1 MFQTLDFCLGSC
13 YYYKV
18 IKDVPMSLPTKQQVF
33 ETVTT
38 TVLTVVAVVYTAGKR
53 LGEAYFAQQDVVN
66 EDLATFGRAVVTGT
80 RNAVGATYR
89 LGQEVRVEFDVL
101 YPVVQPKV
109 VALYNSVK
117 VQHNKVSDYLRN
129 KLNNN

>member
-1 MFQTLDFCLGSC
+1 
-13 YYYKV
+13 
-18 IKDVPMSLPTKQQVF
+18 MSLPTRQQVF
-33 ETVTT
+33 ETTTT
-38 TVLTVVAVVYTAGKR
+38 TVLTAVAIVYLTGKR
-53 LGEAYFAQQDVVN
+53 LGEAYFTHQDVVN

-89 LGQEVRVEFDVL
+89 LGQEARVGFDAL